1 MQTVGLI
8 GGLSWESTARYY
20 EIMNRAVRARM
31 GGLHSAKILLYSFD
45 FASIVHMQQQG
56 HWEQAT
62 DTMIETAQR
71 LETGGADVIAI
82 CTNTMHKMADAVQ
95 QSITVPLLH
104 IGDATGSAIQQ
115 QGLKTVGLLG
125 TCYTME
131 QDFLRNR
138 IAGDDLQVLIPNA
151 VGREIVH
158 SVIFD
163 ELCQGVVCPGSRTR
177 LLQVIDMMAQEGAE
191 GIVLGCTELM
201 LLLQPEDCALPLF
214 DTTTLHAE
222 ALAAHA
228 LNCCA

>member
-20 EIMNRAVRARM
+20 EIMNRAVRTRM

-45 FASIVHMQQQG
+45 FATIVQMQQQG
-56 HWEQAT
+56 QWDQAT

-104 IGDATGSAIQQ
+104 IGDATGDAIRQ
-115 QGLKTVGLLG
+115 QGLKTIGLLG
-125 TCYTME
+125 TRYTME
-131 QDFLRNR
+131 QDFLRLR
-138 IAGDDLQVLIPNA
+138 IAGDDLRVIVPESA
-151 VGREIVH
+151 ERDIVH
-158 SVIFD
+158 SIIFD
-163 ELCQGVVCPGSRTR
+163 ELCQGVICPGSRAR
-177 LLQVIDMMAQEGAE
+177 LLTVIDSMARAGAE

-214 DTTTLHAE
+214 DTTTIHAE

-228 LNCCA
+228 LS